1 MAPNTVAVYPP
12 NEERPP
18 CTLII
23 GLPVRV
29 IATSCNPRRCGAGVR
44 DLLADLAAEDTARE
58 VTMLVEGGMVTTAK
72 TRSSSRALFCDGP
85 QVGLVAIGKW
95 QYCISGAMKLILG
108 MEWLRESEIVTWM
121 TARLAA
127 YQHMYSSFSYFAF
140 GDTHTSIAN
149 NTSQSTTT
157 LQRFTE
163 PESMFDPFAQLE
175 R

>member
-58 VTMLVEGGMVTTAK
+58 VTMLVEGGMATTAK

-85 QVGLVAIGKW
+85 QVDLVAIGKW
-95 QYCISGAMKLILG
+95 QYCISVATKPGLG
-108 MEWLRESEIVTWM
+108 MEWLKESDCHVDDGSLGSIP
-121 TARLAA
+121 ALR
-127 YQHMYSSFSYFAF
+127 SFSYFAF
-140 GDTHTSIAN
+140 GDTHTSIDHN
-149 NTSQSTTT
+149 ISQSTTT
-157 LQRFTE
+157 LQRFRE